1 MSGMHIITV
10 SEAADTP
17 AQIQPDSVEDIER
30 LLLTSASAIQR
41 VLAERDALR
50 SRVDTLERELT
61 LLRQQTTLIHHSYRS
76 LTTEYITHFRLIDSA
91 VSNLFR
97 EPAESAEASPAEQ
110 PAEAAAFAPHH
121 HAA

>member
-10 SEAADTP
+10 AEAADTP

-41 VLAERDALR
+41 VVAERDALR

-61 LLRQQTTLIHHSYRS
+61 LLRQQTTLIHDSYRS
-76 LTTEYITHFRLIDSA
+76 LTTELSFPKISSGLDSH
-91 VSNLFR
+91 R
-97 EPAESAEASPAEQ
+97 KAESS
-110 PAEAAAFAPHH
+110 HH
-121 HAA
+121 